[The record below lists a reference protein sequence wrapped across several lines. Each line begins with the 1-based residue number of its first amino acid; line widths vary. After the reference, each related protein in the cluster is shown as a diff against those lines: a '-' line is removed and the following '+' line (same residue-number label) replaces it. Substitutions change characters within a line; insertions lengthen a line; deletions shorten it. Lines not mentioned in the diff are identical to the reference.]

1 MEKRNIKAI
10 AMTGEKST
18 KESWKQVA
26 DGKYNVL
33 FAAPEAIFEKTGY
46 FWNNV
51 LRKRGGD
58 LYSRIVGFAI
68 DECHCVK
75 NWGGAGFRIDYAS
88 IGTLREAFPKVPFM
102 GLTAT
107 ITPTGISY
115 FFKSTKFKNPAIIRQ
130 TIRRTNVDIWVAPL
144 KGKDFDD
151 LRILFPEN
159 ISCAEDIPQTIVFYN
174 ARVGCG
180 RMARWLRSQ
189 LPSSLQDQGEMIVR
203 NFSGVLDEA
212 SKEETLEQL
221 RSGACRIVVCTDAF
235 GLGMNIRAIPRVIVW
250 KLDAKVG
257 IDSLYQRTGRA
268 GRDTGEHA
276 LALIFVSK
284 ANLSGQYKSPTRKV
298 ADSRNETTRRK
309 TRQTKNPTS
318 VSPTE
323 AQVSTTDDDG
333 NFRYTLPV
341 SRETEPIFR
350 KALPDI
356 YASPTKK
363 ACDTHSESNLTA
375 GVHWVVQIDGCRQ
388 QPFLVAFNDP
398 EMMRTCDVPGGCDK
412 CRLRQLMETDAMDSP
427 PTLHGIPFIITLA
440 YQQYIETSTDKSR
453 KKRKQTKHTI
463 STDRM
468 DKLIADIQAWRK
480 EALQD
485 WVKPFPEM
493 TIQIAFPDSRIVAL
507 AGKVKNVQSEDDLI
521 TALKECG
528 YSIPASFITA
538 YTKDLYSCISNSL
551 KESHP
556 LPQLQEQFD
565 KAAGRISHRCRP
577 VEPQAAGVSI
587 STRNIQSAPSMA
599 PAPQQ
604 QAQVPSIDNRD
615 APASRTPYWPI
626 PSIPPTPP
634 SAQRVPLA
642 EKHDLGAINIPVDQ
656 LPVLQTDTR
665 LSATGARLSATG
677 ARLSATGARLSTT
690 GACLS
695 TTGRSMAAPLL
706 TVSST
711 SLDPVTENGANTPLQ
726 KHPCERDH
734 PGKENCVHSIPAG
747 KKRKRTQP

>member
-1 MEKRNIKAI
+1 
-10 AMTGEKST
+10 MTGKKST

-26 DGKYNVL
+26 EGKCNVL

-88 IGTLREAFPKVPFM
+88 IGTIREAFPNVPFI

-130 TIRRTNVDIWVAPL
+130 TIRRTNVDIWVAPS
-144 KGKDFDD
+144 KGRDFDD

-159 ISCAEDIPQTIVFYN
+159 ISSAEDIPQTIVFYN

-180 RMARWLRSQ
+180 RMAKWLRSQ
-189 LPSSLQDQGEMIVR
+189 LPPSLQHQSGMIVR
-203 NFSGVLDEA
+203 NFSSVLDEP
-212 SKEETLEQL
+212 SKQETLEQL
-221 RSGACRIVVCTDAF
+221 RSGACRMVVCTDAF
-235 GLGMNIRAIPRVIVW
+235 GLGMNIRAIPRVIIW

-257 IDSLYQRTGRA
+257 IDSLYQRIGRA
-268 GRDTGEHA
+268 GRDTDERA

-284 ANLSGQYKSPTRKV
+284 ANLSGQYVLPSRKD
-298 ADSRNETTRRK
+298 ADSRNETTIRRK
-309 TRQTKNPTS
+309 PRQTKNSTS

-356 YASPTKK
+356 YASPTKE
-363 ACDTHSESNLTA
+363 ASDTHSESNLTA

-388 QPFLVAFNDP
+388 QPFLVAFSDP
-398 EMMRTCDVPGGCDK
+398 EMMRTCDLPGGCDG
-412 CRLRQLMETDAMDSP
+412 CRMSQLMETNAMDFP
-427 PTLHGIPFIITLA
+427 PTLHGIPFTITLA
-440 YQQYIETSTDKSR
+440 YQQYIETSTEKSR

-463 STDRM
+463 STGRM

-485 WVKPFPEM
+485 WVKQFPEM
-493 TIQIAFPDSRIVAL
+493 TIHIAFPDSRIVAL

-538 YTKDLYSCISNSL
+538 YTKDLYSCITNSL

-556 LPQLQEQFD
+556 LPQLQEKFD
-565 KAAGRISHRCRP
+565 EAAGRISHRCHP
-577 VEPQAAGVSI
+577 AEPQATTVSI

-604 QAQVPSIDNRD
+604 QAQVPRD
-615 APASRTPYWPI
+615 VPTSRTPYWPI
-626 PSIPPTPP
+626 PSIPPTLP
-634 SAQRVPLA
+634 STQRVPLA
-642 EKHDLGAINIPVDQ
+642 EKHDPSAINIAIEQ
-656 LPVLQTDTR
+656 LPVLQTDMGLSATDKR
-665 LSATGARLSATG
+665 LSATG
-677 ARLSATGARLSTT
+677 
-690 GACLS
+690 
-695 TTGRSMAAPLL
+695 RSIAAPIL

-711 SLDPVTENGANTPLQ
+711 SLDPVKEKGANIPLQ
-726 KHPCERDH
+726 KRPRECDQ
-734 PGKENCVHSIPAG
+734 PGKENPVHSILAG
-747 KKRKRTQP
+747 KKRKWTRP